1 MNKAFVKEIDADA
14 RVMCPKCGTIGI
26 AVGKGP
32 LDTHVRTEARSR
44 ISDSA
49 WCCGNSDCSVVY
61 FNLFDQTVTTD
72 ELNTPV
78 YPYNLDAPICQCFG
92 FTYDDVDHDSRDVGS
107 ASNPGTGSEI
117 KIPRRTLPGPCRRWS
132 MLPPRSAATLS
143 QAPIWHDSRKLKGP
157 ISRKTEPQKRK

>member
-92 FTYDDVDHDSRDVGS
+92 FTYDDVDHDSRDAVPHRIREMVAKSKSPDARCQALAVDGQCCLREVQRLYLKLRS
-107 ASNPGTGSEI
+107 GTIHEN
-117 KIPRRTLPGPCRRWS
+117 
-132 MLPPRSAATLS
+132 
-143 QAPIWHDSRKLKGP
+143 
-157 ISRKTEPQKRK
+157 

>member
-92 FTYDDVDHDSRDVGS
+92 FTYDDVDHDSRDAVPHRIRELVAKSKSPDARCQALGVDGQCCLREVQRLYLKLRS
-107 ASNPGTGSEI
+107 GTIHEN
-117 KIPRRTLPGPCRRWS
+117 
-132 MLPPRSAATLS
+132 
-143 QAPIWHDSRKLKGP
+143 
-157 ISRKTEPQKRK
+157 